1 LRARQAAGAAGPGL
15 VAAQLAR
22 QLVDGHWVLSFPDAA
37 AAQAA
42 AVLVQERAGC
52 FRRQLAAACAPAL
65 KAA

>member
-1 LRARQAAGAAGPGL
+1 